1 MSDNGSR
8 KRKMQTEEEP
18 EELGGDVSG
27 GDGRIVHQTSS
38 KLSQSGLKKT
48 KSHHDYGGDYEP
60 TTHRYVVQLGDK
72 TSSAAAAAGGGPTC
86 ADGRGNNDTEVTTE
100 NPNHFTNILM
110 NPSAHFLKY
119 PNHTTCLDLTM
130 TELAYVNM
138 RVCSCAYV
146 G

>member
-18 EELGGDVSG
+18 EELCGDVSG

-60 TTHRYVVQLGDK
+60 TTHRYVVQLGEK
-72 TSSAAAAAGGGPTC
+72 TSSAAAAAAAAGGGPTC
-86 ADGRGNNDTEVTTE
+86 ADGRGNNDTEVITE
-100 NPNHFTNILM
+100 IANPFTNILM
-110 NPSAHFLKY
+110 NSIISPFSIIAGVTANDY
-119 PNHTTCLDLTM
+119 P
-130 TELAYVNM
+130 
-138 RVCSCAYV
+138 
-146 G
+146 

>member
-72 TSSAAAAAGGGPTC
+72 TSSAAAAGGGPTC
-86 ADGRGNNDTEVTTE
+86 ADGRGNNDTEVSRE
-100 NPNHFTNILM
+100 IANPFTL
-110 NPSAHFLKY
+110 
-119 PNHTTCLDLTM
+119 
-130 TELAYVNM
+130 
-138 RVCSCAYV
+138 
-146 G
+146 